1 MCVPSRGR
9 SGRTMREQQRSKHA
23 IRNASVEAA
32 GLKRGAEDTFGTQI
46 QWISPRT
53 EKEQQQNK
61 HAFFPYMTS
70 VVAVTMY

>member
-1 MCVPSRGR
+1 MRRPSSSESVDENGR
-9 SGRTMREQQRSKHA
+9 ISS
-23 IRNASVEAA
+23 
-32 GLKRGAEDTFGTQI
+32 FGTQI

-70 VVAVTMY
+70 VVAVTMYLLYCYELRNAQVPAQCWYL